1 MELVGILLVTHN
13 TLGASLADCVAPV
26 LGAVPKSL
34 KVLSVLAKDDPQHK
48 LAEGEELIKE
58 LDNGSGV
65 LILADVFGATPSNI
79 GRQLC
84 HAERVEGVA
93 GVNLPML
100 LRVLN
105 YPDKPLDELAE
116 VAASGGRGGICI
128 DKV

>member
-13 TLGASLADCVAPV
+13 TLGASLADCVAHV
-26 LGAVPKSL
+26 LGAVPKNL

-100 LRVLN
+100 LRVICSSGQTLS
-105 YPDKPLDELAE
+105 ELANLAVE
-116 VAASGGRGGICI
+116 GGRDCI
-128 DKV
+128 VHMEH